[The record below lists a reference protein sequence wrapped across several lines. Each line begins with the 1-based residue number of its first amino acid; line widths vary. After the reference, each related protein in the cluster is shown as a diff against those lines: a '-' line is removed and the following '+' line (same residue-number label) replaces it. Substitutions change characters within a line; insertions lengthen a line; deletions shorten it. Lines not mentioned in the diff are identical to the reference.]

1 MKSLSILS
9 HKGGVGKTSIA
20 VNIAVYLALKGKRVC
35 LIDNDFHGPS
45 VHTFFKPNVKWIND
59 FLIKD
64 GNLDDSLQDF
74 SSALNLPGKLYVGFA
89 DPSPASIRKI
99 LQMDETA
106 SVSVLRKY
114 FQLKNILLAE
124 PYNTEYLIVDCSPG
138 AGFSTINVLVAT
150 DASLFVVKLS
160 NADLL
165 GTSHMI
171 SALYEQ
177 LKSRTLVLAN
187 LIPADFIWNKEKAL
201 EMQNLIETLFTKN
214 IGNKAVNFL
223 GWIPQDPTLL
233 NYEFE
238 QALRTLK
245 GQESSRVIFTL
256 NQPDHIFSAR
266 ITELVPI
273 LFDEKETF
281 EDVDED
287 RKEKVK
293 RLKVFA
299 VGEPLAGKTALYYAL
314 ASGRVPEKLQSTAGI
329 DNYTLWKRKN
339 GNVFYSVNWWDF
351 AGQYSYRDTHK
362 LFLTDDALY
371 ILVLNLRESIEKT
384 NTLYW
389 LQSIREKAPNAKILP
404 ILTHY
409 DEVGENVLG
418 LTSAED
424 WKKLQEYLSKF
435 QTLKPIKVS
444 NTEGINVDKV
454 QLVIKK
460 ILNESQ
466 GVPVPKF
473 YFEVD
478 EYIQES
484 KERLFLSLEELLNE
498 LELQF
503 GSKPGYSKEIMLE
516 NLKLLSIQG
525 AFLLVE
531 LPTSPTIAI
540 FDIDCVTKVIS
551 LVINQAKLLK
561 GYIEEVDFVDVCA
574 DFFPRKIRRESANII
589 AELMVIV
596 DLALAIL
603 ERRSTGKVMSSWFIP
618 HASEVLS
625 EQQASKYYPAIFL
638 QPEKEVGKNL
648 ARFSFDV
655 FSFDEILPAR
665 LLGHLI
671 NYIPYSESNNIWRE
685 HKQDNDKPTILA
697 AILHDD
703 KRPVVHFRA
712 DYSTIG
718 RIRVYLKVA
727 DVALEKGLFATMSFA
742 LGKFGVSFE
751 INESTFI
758 KTEYDPNKEEN
769 LIERLKQLSKI
780 PTDYLQTIHQAISI
794 INSSPSSFIVTA
806 ATALE
811 QLFLDLYVQKI
822 GEPEEDLKFWE
833 IIKGLNE
840 ANFIPRTVKIW
851 ADTVRL
857 HRNNCAHYI
866 NPISSRDALIVLEE
880 ILYILEWLNSV
891 LIQED

>member
-1 MKSLSILS
+1 
-9 HKGGVGKTSIA
+9 
-20 VNIAVYLALKGKRVC
+20 
-35 LIDNDFHGPS
+35 
-45 VHTFFKPNVKWIND
+45 
-59 FLIKD
+59 
-64 GNLDDSLQDF
+64 
-74 SSALNLPGKLYVGFA
+74 
-89 DPSPASIRKI
+89 
-99 LQMDETA
+99 MDEAA
-106 SVSVLRKY
+106 SVTVLRKY
-114 FQLKNILLAE
+114 FKLKNSLKIE
-124 PYNTEYLIVDCSPG
+124 PYNVEYLIIDCSPG

-150 DASLFVVKLS
+150 DACLFIVKLS

-171 SALYEQ
+171 TALYEQ

-187 LIPADFIWNKEKAL
+187 LIPEDFIKNEDKAL
-201 EMQNLIETLFTKN
+201 EMQTLIETLFTKN

-256 NQPDHIFSAR
+256 NQPDHTFSTR
-266 ITELVPI
+266 ITELVPF
-273 LFDEKETF
+273 LFDEKETL

-287 RKEKVK
+287 RKEIVK
-293 RLKVFA
+293 RLKVF
-299 VGEPLAGKTALYYAL
+299 VLGEPLAGKTALYHAL
-314 ASGRVPEKLQSTAGI
+314 SSGRVPEKLQSTAGI
-329 DNYTLWKRKN
+329 DNYTLWKRKS
-339 GNVFYSVNWWDF
+339 GDIFYSVNWWDF
-351 AGQYSYRDTHK
+351 AGQYAYRDTHK

-371 ILVLNLRESIEKT
+371 ILVLNLRESIAKT

-389 LQSIREKAPNAKILP
+389 LQSLREKAPNAKILP

-418 LTSAED
+418 LTSTED
-424 WKKLQEYLSKF
+424 WEKLQEYLSKF
-435 QTLKPIKVS
+435 DTLEPIKVS
-444 NTEGINVDKV
+444 NTEGTNIDKV
-454 QLVIKK
+454 ELIIKK
-460 ILNESQ
+460 VLNELP
-466 GVPVPKF
+466 GVTVPKF
-473 YFEVD
+473 YFDLEKYV
-478 EYIQES
+478 QES
-484 KERLFLSLEELLNE
+484 KERLFLPLEELLND
-498 LELQF
+498 LDLQF
-503 GSKPGYSKEIMLE
+503 GSKPGYSKEIMIE

-525 AFLLVE
+525 ALLLVE
-531 LPTSPTIAI
+531 LPAAPTIAI
-540 FDIDCVTKVIS
+540 FDIDRVTKVTS

-574 DFFPRKIRRESANII
+574 DFFPRKKRRESARII
-589 AELMVIV
+589 AELMVTV
-596 DLALAIL
+596 DLALTIL
-603 ERRSTGKVMSSWFIP
+603 ERRSTGRVMSSWFIP

-625 EQQASKYYPAIFL
+625 DQQASKYYPAVFL
-638 QPEKEVGKNL
+638 QAEKEFGKNL
-648 ARFSFDV
+648 AKFSFDV

-685 HKQDNDKPTILA
+685 YKQENDKPTILVA
-697 AILHDD
+697 FLYED

-712 DYSTIG
+712 DYTAIG
-718 RIRVYLKVA
+718 RIRVELQVA
-727 DVALEKGLFATMSFA
+727 DVSLEKGLFATLSFA

-751 INESTFI
+751 ISESTFI
-758 KTEYDPNKEEN
+758 KTDYDPNKEDN

-811 QLFLDLYVQKI
+811 QLFLDLYIQKI
-822 GEPEEDLKFWE
+822 GKPDQDLKFWE

-840 ANFIPRTVKIW
+840 ADFIPRTVKIW

-857 HRNNCAHYI
+857 HRNNCAHYV

-880 ILYILEWLNSV
+880 ILYILEWFNSV
-891 LIQED
+891 LLKED